1 MTRQAIETLE
11 NLDWE
16 SCLSE
21 AEAAYEQATD
31 EALSELAARAVAEAA
46 AQAEMMNDDREI
58 PW

>member
-1 MTRQAIETLE
+1 MSLQALETLE

-16 SCLSE
+16 TCLSE
-21 AEAAYEQATD
+21 AEAAYQQATD

-46 AQAEMMNDDREI
+46 AQADMMNDDREI